1 MDCVLAQAPDSV
13 LGSIPECFV
22 AAFWLRFGCAN
33 PSQACNA
40 MHGSVQPLRQTAPL
54 QHRAQRGQQ
63 VAPDPRLT
71 GPGAHWLSRYLQ
83 GLRNVGRLP
92 CANGLRGAHIL
103 QQHVVFKVQIKL
115 CKSRLVDPIRLSCPS
130 TMSTNVRKPIS
141 TEIAIEGLNECCQ
154 PRPDAERLGS
164 KCCF

>member
-1 MDCVLAQAPDSV
+1 MLCGSV
-13 LGSIPECFV
+13 V

-103 QQHVVFKVQIKL
+103 QQHVVFKVQIKAVQIQIGRSNQAVL
-115 CKSRLVDPIRLSCPS
+115 PIHNEYQRPQ
-130 TMSTNVRKPIS
+130 TNINRDCHRG
-141 TEIAIEGLNECCQ
+141 TERVLPA
-154 PRPDAERLGS
+154 
-164 KCCF
+164 